1 MYIYRNNFIYE
12 KEIVL
17 EKESDVAMTKE
28 LIKITTN
35 EEGQQL
41 VSAKELYIGLGL
53 DRSNWSRWN
62 KKNILNNDFFEENID
77 YIGVRHYDEG
87 NETMDFAINLDM
99 AKHLCMMARTENAHK
114 YRKYFIE
121 CEKKLR
127 KVSSLLTE
135 EQELQLAVMNSN
147 TVEECR
153 VASAS
158 LDRFRRKEI
167 ERQQAKLEEQKPK
180 VKYHDEV
187 LSDDGLL
194 TTTVIA
200 KSFDMSARKLNEILN
215 RENVQYKQ
223 RGCWIPY
230 AKYDGKGYC
239 KIVHTDYREQLLWTQ
254 KGKKFIWEL
263 LTNNGYIE
271 YDVDIENE

>member
-1 MYIYRNNFIYE
+1 MHEFLGATERFSSWFNRYSKYGFEENEDYVGCKVFNTLARQ
-12 KEIVL
+12 
-17 EKESDVAMTKE
+17 E
-28 LIKITTN
+28 LQDYALSLN
-35 EEGQQL
+35 M
-41 VSAKELYIGLGL
+41 AKELSMLQKSEKG
-53 DRSNWSRWN
+53 
-62 KKNILNNDFFEENID
+62 KQ
-77 YIGVRHYDEG
+77 
-87 NETMDFAINLDM
+87 
-99 AKHLCMMARTENAHK
+99 AR
-114 YRKYFIE
+114 RYFIE
-121 CEKKLR
+121 CEKQLKQ
-127 KVSSLLTE
+127 VSLLLTE
-135 EQELQLAVMNSN
+135 EQKLQLAVMNSN

-153 VASAS
+153 VESAS

-167 ERQQAKLEEQKPK
+167 EKQQEQLKLQEPK
-180 VKYHDEV
+180 VEYYDKV

-200 KSFDMSARKLNEILN
+200 KSFDMSARRLNEILN

-239 KIVHTDYREQLLWTQ
+239 KIVHTDYGEQLLWTQ

-263 LTNNGYIE
+263 LINNGYIE